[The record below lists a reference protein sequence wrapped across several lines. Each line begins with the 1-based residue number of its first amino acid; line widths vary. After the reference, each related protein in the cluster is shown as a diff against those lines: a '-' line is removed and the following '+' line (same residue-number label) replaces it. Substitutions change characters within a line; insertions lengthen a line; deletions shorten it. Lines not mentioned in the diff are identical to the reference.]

1 MYLGKRHISRANIR
15 NFLFS
20 TKNRE
25 FLIFLFFLVLSSG
38 FWLMITLNEQSE
50 AEIEVPIKYVG
61 VPGNVV
67 MTGST
72 DETLTVRV
80 QDRRFVLLS
89 YISDVVS
96 PVKADFTVC
105 ASSENG
111 VGLLKQADIMK
122 QLHASMFNSSKIV
135 SVKPENI
142 KFYYNYGERKKV
154 PVEVAGKIAVAGSYY
169 MSKVTYS
176 PDSVTVYALRSRL
189 DSIKCVHTVPLNYP
203 SINDT
208 LFVDAAIEKIE
219 GAKCVPDMV
228 RVGFYTDILT
238 EETFDVPIKTINVP
252 EGKLLRTF
260 PMRANVTFVVGASI
274 VRTLNP
280 SQFEVI
286 ADYAEI
292 EKNPSEKCN
301 IYIRKVPHG
310 VKRPRLNLRKVDY
323 IIEEE
328 K

>member
-1 MYLGKRHISRANIR
+1 MYFGKRHISRTDIR

-38 FWLMITLNEQSE
+38 FWLMITLNEQYE
-50 AEIEVPIKYVG
+50 TEIEVPVKYVD

-67 MTGST
+67 MTGSN
-72 DETLTVRV
+72 EEMLTVRV

-89 YISDVVS
+89 YLSNVLS
-96 PVKADFTVC
+96 PVKANFNKC

-111 VGLLKQADIMK
+111 VGLLRQAEIMK
-122 QLHASMFNSSKIV
+122 QLHANLFSSSKIV

-154 PVEVAGKIAVAGSYY
+154 PVEVSGKVAAAGSYY

-176 PDSVTVYALRSRL
+176 PDSVTVYALRSHL
-189 DSIKCVHTVPLNYP
+189 DKIKCVHTVPLNYP

-208 LFVDAAIEKIE
+208 LFVNAELEKIE
-219 GAKCVPDMV
+219 GAKCVPNKV
-228 RVGFYTDILT
+228 KIGFYTDILT
-238 EETFDVPIKTINVP
+238 EETFDVPVKTINVP

-260 PMRANVTFVVGASI
+260 PMRVNVTFIVGASM
-274 VRTLNP
+274 VRTLNA
-280 SQFEVI
+280 SQFEVV
-286 ADYAEI
+286 ADYSEI
-292 EKNPSEKCN
+292 EKDASDKCN
-301 IYIRKVPHG
+301 LYIRKVPHG
-310 VKRPRLNLRKVDY
+310 IKRPRLNLRKVDY

-328 K
+328 